1 MARMSFAITAV
12 FAAFL
17 AIPGCGDVDPALR
30 ELSGR
35 NPPEASIKGGPGDAA
50 DGSSGA
56 ETGDAILIGSF
67 NIQVF
72 GESKIENQ
80 RVAEILAKVVRRFDV
95 VAIQE
100 VRAKATDFIPYF
112 VRIVNSDGSQY
123 DSVVGPRLGRT
134 NSKEQYAFLFDT
146 RRIEVAR
153 KSVYTVDDPHDLLHR
168 EPLVARFRV
177 KGVPAQE
184 AFTFSLVNIHTDPDE
199 TDVELDA
206 LDDVFR
212 IVQNDGAG
220 EDDVILLGDLNV
232 DERKFGEL
240 GRVPGIQWAISGLK
254 TNTRQ
259 THAYDNILFDRRA
272 TAEFTGRSG
281 IFDLKTEYG
290 LSLEE
295 ALQVSDHF
303 PVWAEFGV
311 REAGARRVAQEAR

>member
-1 MARMSFAITAV
+1 MPRQFVSLLPVLLTAV
-12 FAAFL
+12 LSL
-17 AIPGCGDVDPALR
+17 AGCGEVDKTLKDLAD
-30 ELSGR
+30 GK
-35 NPPEASIKGGPGDAA
+35 PPEAQLGPGD
-50 DGSSGA
+50 DGSSGRGS

-72 GESKIENQ
+72 GESKIEN
-80 RVAEILAKVVRRFDV
+80 RKVAELLAKIVRRFDI

-112 VRIVNSDGSQY
+112 VQIVNSDGSQY

-134 NSKEQYAFLFDT
+134 TSKEQYAYLFDT

-177 KGVPAQE
+177 KGVSPQE

-199 TDVELDA
+199 TDVELNA

-212 IVQNDGAG
+212 IVQNDGTG

-232 DERKFGEL
+232 DERKLGDL
-240 GRVPGIQWAISGLK
+240 GRVPGIYWAISGLK

-259 THAYDNILFDRRA
+259 NQAYDNILFDRRV
-272 TAEFTGRSG
+272 TTEFTGRSG

-290 LSLEE
+290 LTLEE

-303 PVWAEFGV
+303 PVWAEFSN
-311 REAGARRVAQEAR
+311 REAGARQIAAEAK